1 MFMTNTCHTTPVTHS
16 SCIFSETTRES
27 KAEPRHHMGLF
38 DKVKAKVSSSSSSTA
53 GTTLRP
59 DRNFPHVDTLPLDD
73 SALPRY
79 RKQRGINLG
88 AWFVSER
95 WIYDKPYQQAA
106 SPGQADF
113 DIASGKDAKRLYEE
127 HWDSYMT
134 EDDWQWLADRG
145 FNSVRLPVESPS

>member
-1 MFMTNTCHTTPVTHS
+1 
-16 SCIFSETTRES
+16 
-27 KAEPRHHMGLF
+27 MGLF

-59 DRNFPHVDTLPLDD
+59 DRSFPHVDTLPLDD

-145 FNSVRLPVESPS
+145 FNSVRLPVDSPS